1 MHWDPYLHAWVV
13 TRYAD
18 VVEVLHHYRA
28 GRTPTPERLEE
39 LGMGEMTPIAAL
51 MVRQMLFLDPP
62 EHGRVRR
69 LASAAFTPR
78 RVAVLREHIRQITE
92 GLVDELAGQDRFDVM
107 DGPRQSA
114 ARDRDRR
121 DARGADRRSRAAQV
135 VVAGFRRD
143 ARQLPAQ
150 PRPRARRCCRPSRRW
165 SPTSRPR

>member
-1 MHWDPYLHAWVV
+1 
-13 TRYAD
+13 
-18 VVEVLHHYRA
+18 
-28 GRTPTPERLEE
+28 
-39 LGMGEMTPIAAL
+39 MGELSPIAAL

-92 GLVDELAGQDRFDVM
+92 GLVDGLAARGRFEVM
-107 DGPRQSA
+107 RRARQSA

-135 VVAGFRRD
+135 LVAGFRRD
-143 ARQLPAQ
+143 ASATSSTTPAA
-150 PRPRARRCCRPSRRW
+150 PRRCCRPSRRW
-165 SPTSRPR
+165 SPTSGPQ